1 MTLTNLEET
10 SSLDGFGMGESVKR
24 DLEKKLLKVSD
35 PVDRQLFFT
44 STCIQIGNGKNTPF

>member
-24 DLEKKLLKVSD
+24 DLEKNSSKFLT
-35 PVDRQLFFT
+35 Q
-44 STCIQIGNGKNTPF
+44 